1 MRRPRIAPS
10 IERSQDPWNFLMLDI
25 PQTTFDEVG
34 RNLSQYYEKEM
45 AAGAR
50 VLLDRMRTKDWGVL
64 SAAFVQKSDMVERT
78 WDAFRAKSNDSF
90 SVPYKKKLT
99 MLLSEY
105 CGNTADVQKLVVKG
119 IAALARAGLGK
130 IPIPGTSVLKTL
142 VTQSVSVG
150 VAAVSGA
157 EGGLDGYLHG
167 KSISEA
173 DTVIGN
179 RGNEETAKLFRDD
192 REAMAAAEAAMKQYK
207 HIANLINSMPD
218 QITDLNDAVLYP
230 GVAAKVRIAAS
241 DLRQQLIKVTTF
253 VEGMQM
259 RAERVAELMHKDT
272 DQITARMVDIAREVV
287 MNAYYTA
294 RADGRQA
301 LTGMAA
307 KGKPYEYTARP
318 MLKPLSAAEG
328 GITQLANLVA
338 YALTLGQHDALEIS
352 QPTLVS
358 SSNPAVQVGRPRSN
372 AVVSPGSYRPPVPP
386 RPFPPPL
393 PPRPIR

>member
-1 MRRPRIAPS
+1 
-10 IERSQDPWNFLMLDI
+10 MLDI

-34 RNLSQYYEKEM
+34 KNLSQYYEKEM

-50 VLLDRMRTKDWGVL
+50 VLLDRMRTKDWGVV
-64 SAAFVQKSDMVERT
+64 SAAFAQKSDMVERT

-105 CGNTADVQKLVVKG
+105 CGNTADVQRLVVKG
-119 IAALARAGLGK
+119 VAALARAGLGK
-130 IPIPGTSVLKTL
+130 IPIPGASVLKTL
-142 VTQSVSVG
+142 VTKSVG
-150 VAAVSGA
+150 IGVSAVSGV
-157 EGGLDGYLHG
+157 EGGIDGYLHG
-167 KSISEA
+167 KSINEA
-173 DTVIGN
+173 DTVLTN
-179 RGNEETAKLFRDD
+179 RGNQETAVLFRDD
-192 REAMAAAEAAMKQYK
+192 REAMEAAEAAMKQYK

-230 GVAAKVRIAAS
+230 GVAAKVRISAS
-241 DLRQQLIKVTTF
+241 DLRQQLIKITTF

-259 RAERVAELMHKDT
+259 RAERVAELMHKDS
-272 DQITARMVDIAREVV
+272 DQIAARMVDVARDVV
-287 MNAYYTA
+287 LNAYHTA

-301 LTGMAA
+301 LSGMAA

-318 MLKPLSAAEG
+318 MLKPLSASEG

-352 QPTLVS
+352 HPTLMN

-372 AVVSPGSYRPPVPP
+372 AVVSPGGYRPPVPP
-386 RPFPPPL
+386 RPLPPRPVPPPL
-393 PPRPIR
+393 PPRPVR